1 MLGIVDYGGGNV
13 FSVARAFEAIGETP
27 VLVATPEAI
36 SEADRLVLPGVG
48 AAAAV
53 LDAIRARAIDGALH
67 ETVIGRGRPLLGI
80 CVGMQILAR
89 RLHEFRDT
97 DGLGW
102 VDGEVGNIRDLGAPR
117 SPHMGWNTVSA
128 SRAPA
133 PFRRALDGKSFYF
146 CHSYAVSGVPDD
158 DVAGVTEYGSEL
170 TAALAFGPVIATQFH
185 PEKSQINGQRFL
197 EAFVDWAP

>member
-27 VLVATPEAI
+27 ALLSTPDAI
-36 SEADRLVLPGVG
+36 AAADRLVLPGVG

-53 LDAIRARAIDGALH
+53 LDAIRARGLDSALR
-67 ETVIGRGRPLLGI
+67 ETVIGRGRPMLGI

-89 RLHEFRDT
+89 RLHEFGET

-102 VDGEVGNIRDLGAPR
+102 VDGEVGNIRAMGAPR
-117 SPHMGWNTVSA
+117 CPHMGWNTVSA
-128 SRAPA
+128 ARVPA

-146 CHSYAVSGVPDD
+146 CHSYAVSGTADG
-158 DVAGVTEYGSEL
+158 DVAGVTEYGGEII
-170 TAALAFGPVIATQFH
+170 AALAFGPVIATQFH